1 MLMSNEEYDTFHH
14 NWMVCDK
21 TFEVKE
27 NITEE
32 QREKFEGVRSNK
44 KWRCSTDNVS

>member
-21 TFEVKE
+21 TFEVTE

-32 QREKFEGVRSNK
+32 QREKNLKEYKAIKNGDVPQI
-44 KWRCSTDNVS
+44 T